1 MLLAKKYLTD
11 NYELNFTSKWQLT
24 EISLGL
30 LIIILLLFLMVDA
43 GQYRKAVRNYACPN
57 SVQYKTSKHEGKFET
72 NSNFSIGYQ
81 EYQERRKLRPRT
93 LSKLSWTTE
102 ERNKFVDVING
113 RLKLLKG
120 SPEREKYVD
129 QLLALTP
136 SQFVRL
142 DREEQKRKAACAL
155 SLTTLYLNVKEKRF
169 SDAELLKQIEAAK
182 EDCQCSIYA
191 HEIMNYCKAEN
202 ITDSLIDLLQE
213 FIDNTGPDNPPP
225 LNGELTSLLYDAGDL
240 STQDRKSVV

>member
-1 MLLAKKYLTD
+1 MLASIEKLFEIMRAPTQSNTRHQSMKVRTKFNLLQSRRPLNLAI
-11 NYELNFTSKWQLT
+11 FS
-24 EISLGL
+24 
-30 LIIILLLFLMVDA
+30 
-43 GQYRKAVRNYACPN
+43 
-57 SVQYKTSKHEGKFET
+57 GKFET

-240 STQDRKSVV
+240 STHPPIESEIDLDFRIWVKN